1 MFDQWLADERFEELI
16 SYLHSN
22 YDTGGGDEF
31 INRLSQKLI
40 DLRDVRLL
48 KRLWR
53 GVITIRTEAYWTSRR
68 YSEGTSKDRKSEAR
82 QKKHAL
88 QSLFAFA
95 DILAML
101 GDPDWQ
107 TAREDIELL
116 KADKKRR
123 TVVAADKRQL
133 TEAVFWE
140 LIETAK
146 DQAASLPERVV
157 ILRESLG
164 RFSAANVKRFQA
176 LLLFRLNELNTS
188 DIWSFAYIV
197 RSGCSD
203 DAFDYFRQWIIT
215 EGKAAFELAKRS
227 VEEFAETVEISDDPQ
242 CEELLSLAPEVYDEK
257 KAAPLVMKA
266 GTTEKACVPEW
277 QERDLPNLFPE
288 LCKKFDYKL

>member
-1 MFDQWLADERFEELI
+1 MR
-16 SYLHSN
+16 
-22 YDTGGGDEF
+22 
-31 INRLSQKLI
+31 
-40 DLRDVRLL
+40 
-48 KRLWR
+48 
-53 GVITIRTEAYWTSRR
+53 
-68 YSEGTSKDRKSEAR
+68 
-82 QKKHAL
+82 L

-188 DIWSFAYIV
+188 DIWALLTSCEAGV
-197 RSGCSD
+197 LTMPS
-203 DAFDYFRQWIIT
+203 T
-215 EGKAAFELAKRS
+215 
-227 VEEFAETVEISDDPQ
+227 ISDNG
-242 CEELLSLAPEVYDEK
+242 LLRRGKPRLSSPRGVSKSSLKPSKSLTIPSAKSCCRY
-257 KAAPLVMKA
+257 APL
-266 GTTEKACVPEW
+266 G
-277 QERDLPNLFPE
+277 L
-288 LCKKFDYKL
+288 